1 LEENKMKNIKAIVA
15 VFAVAAGILA
25 TSPAMAQSKG
35 AAQTEHAVSVRA
47 NAEELIDF
55 WVDGYYLRLHNNSY
69 DTITL
74 YYTAITTEGPL
85 SRKITL
91 LPGQYGEDYVGPTLI
106 GGRIEDVE

>member
-1 LEENKMKNIKAIVA
+1 MKNIKAIIA

-25 TSPAMAQSKG
+25 TNPAMAQNKSG
-35 AAQTEHAVSVRA
+35 AGQAQVEHAVSA
-47 NAEELIDF
+47 SSNAEYLVDF